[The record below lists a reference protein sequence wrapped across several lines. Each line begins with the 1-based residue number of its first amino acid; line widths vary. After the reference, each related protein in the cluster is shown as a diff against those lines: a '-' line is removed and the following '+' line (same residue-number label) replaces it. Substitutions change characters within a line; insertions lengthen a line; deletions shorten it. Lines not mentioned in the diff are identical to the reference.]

1 MSNQK
6 LQLSDALED
15 QKEAARASSISE
27 SQEEGTIIDTGHHS
41 GAGAGEVFVGNGEFG
56 ETERDSINV
65 AGKKSTL
72 FDLTIKVLMHYCL
85 LTYFSCN

>member
-6 LQLSDALED
+6 LQLPDALED

-27 SQEEGTIIDTGHHS
+27 SQEEGTIIDTGRHG